1 MADYKTQFADYSSE
15 YLLEKRALGDEL
27 HPDAHKA
34 IEEIMAERG
43 EKIPKSKTL
52 PEEVVVKRS
61 PKKTNWISRNWV
73 WLASIPVVV
82 LLGRFVGSFAGSD
95 GGFAG
100 SLGWVKFIV
109 VGVLFLGVWKYSK
122 HINSTS
128 RLHVDDSV
136 IVTEDGLNEL
146 MRLAGGGELSRVESL
161 LGTDIDVNAK
171 SRIGSTALMYAVRNN
186 HLDVAKL
193 LVARGADVN
202 AQSSKG
208 SSALSIAEK
217 FGHQETSAFLR
228 QSGAKST

>member
-1 MADYKTQFADYSSE
+1 MKEMVEPTLSCKMRCRIVFSIEICMADYKTQFADYSSE

-122 HINSTS
+122 QFPDSAYVWLSGGTS
-128 RLHVDDSV
+128 F
-136 IVTEDGLNEL
+136 
-146 MRLAGGGELSRVESL
+146 SRYTFS
-161 LGTDIDVNAK
+161 LGTTFT
-171 SRIGSTALMYAVRNN
+171 GTSTLGDFNGDGKTDLTFMNPER
-186 HLDVAKL
+186 
-193 LVARGADVN
+193 RP
-202 AQSSKG
+202 
-208 SSALSIAEK
+208 E
-217 FGHQETSAFLR
+217 R
-228 QSGAKST
+228 